1 MIARITGQ
9 VAAVTDQ
16 SVLLSVGNLA
26 YEVLVPRASLT
37 DLQRLVG
44 NDVTLF
50 TIHYFEGNPALGNL
64 VPRLLG
70 FVTPEDREFFGEL
83 AKVKGLG
90 MRKVLRA
97 MSLPGSQ
104 IALAIE
110 NGDERFLATL
120 PEIGKRTATQVVAQ
134 LRGKVQRFVT
144 PSAAPLPVSELTS
157 AQKIALEILVGWGDR
172 RADAQRWIAA
182 AVEAQPSLTE
192 PDEIV
197 RAVYRLKQGVQP

>member
-16 SVLLSVGNLA
+16 AVLLNVGNLA
-26 YEVLVPRASLT
+26 YEVLVPRASLA
-37 DLQRLVG
+37 DLERLVG
-44 NDVTLF
+44 NEVTLF
-50 TIHYFEGNPALGNL
+50 TIHYLEGSPAVGNL

-97 MSLPGSQ
+97 MSLPPSQ
-104 IALAIE
+104 IAMAIE
-110 NGDERFLATL
+110 NGDERFLASL

-182 AVEAQPSLTE
+182 VVEAQPALAE